1 MKINEPDL
9 SGSYT
14 YADYFGWQWGE
25 MAELIRGKIYKM
37 SPAPTSKHQKVV
49 GNLFGLL
56 WSSLRGERCQVF
68 TAPFDVRLPIS
79 PKMKGDKDITTVV
92 QPDVCVVCDPAKID
106 ERGCIGAPDWI
117 IEVLSPN
124 TTSKD
129 LREKFSIYEEAG
141 VKEYWVIHP
150 QEQTVLVY
158 TLNKE
163 GKYDGI
169 LQPYICTDK
178 VRSTVLAGIF
188 IDLSEVFLPEIQ

>member
-1 MKINEPDL
+1 
-9 SGSYT
+9 
-14 YADYFGWQWGE
+14 

-49 GNLFGLL
+49 GILFGLL

-68 TAPFDVRLPIS
+68 KAPFDVRLPIS
-79 PKMKGDKDITTVV
+79 PKMKGDKNITTVV
-92 QPDVCVVCDPAKID
+92 Q
-106 ERGCIGAPDWI
+106 
-117 IEVLSPN
+117 
-124 TTSKD
+124 
-129 LREKFSIYEEAG
+129 IYEEAG
-141 VKEYWVIHP
+141 VKEYWAIHP

-158 TLNKE
+158 MLNTK

-178 VRSTVLAGIF
+178 IRSTVLPVIS

>member
-1 MKINEPDL
+1 
-9 SGSYT
+9 
-14 YADYFGWQWGE
+14 
-25 MAELIRGKIYKM
+25 
-37 SPAPTSKHQKVV
+37 
-49 GNLFGLL
+49 
-56 WSSLRGERCQVF
+56 
-68 TAPFDVRLPIS
+68 
-79 PKMKGDKDITTVV
+79 VV

>member
-1 MKINEPDL
+1 
-9 SGSYT
+9 
-14 YADYFGWQWGE
+14 

-178 VRSTVLAGIF
+178 VRSTVLPGIS